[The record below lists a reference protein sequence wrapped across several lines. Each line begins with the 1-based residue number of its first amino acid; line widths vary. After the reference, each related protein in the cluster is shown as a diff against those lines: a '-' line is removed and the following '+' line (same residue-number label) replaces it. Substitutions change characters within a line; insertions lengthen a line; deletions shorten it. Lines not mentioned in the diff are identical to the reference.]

1 MTRSDRHA
9 SAALAALIML
19 QAVML
24 GALFTATVPHPPE
37 TIALFGIGPFVGAS
51 LAFAVA
57 ALVLGPAGSA
67 VGRLCSLAAGLGALM
82 SYGPQKI
89 LDAQFPLIWP
99 TVVTGWAA
107 ILVLFWA
114 LYAGW
119 RARNAG

>member
-1 MTRSDRHA
+1 
-9 SAALAALIML
+9 
-19 QAVML
+19 ML

-37 TIALFGIGPFVGAS
+37 TIPLFGIGPFVGAS

-57 ALVLGPAGSA
+57 ALVLGPAESTE
-67 VGRLCSLAAGLGALM
+67 GRLCSLAAALGAVM

-99 TVVTGWAA
+99 SVLTGLGA
-107 ILVLFWA
+107 ILVLLWA

-119 RARNAG
+119 RARSTG